1 MRLWLLTLLLAAAP
15 LAAAPTAS
23 TLPAHPLIE
32 RTRDAQHLNFDLLF
46 TNDGDKPLELKGLEV
61 TLFDREGRFFS
72 QRRLDR
78 NGDPTTMSLA
88 TLPNRTLP
96 VKGRLVVF
104 NPFASFP
111 SDAWLG
117 DLRYVATF
125 RQGENGPESKVE
137 LRVAPQ
143 AFAPKT
149 ALRMPLDGEVFVH
162 DGHDLLA
169 HHRRLD
175 ITGGMTTHF
184 GITANFM
191 RYAHDFTIADAQ
203 GKLYRT
209 DGATPEDWYGFG
221 APVHATGDGVVRAM
235 RDGARD
241 NRKGGPPPFEQD
253 AIMKDLTLFLGNY
266 VVIDHGNGEYSL
278 FAHMKQGSVRVREG
292 QRVKQGEVI
301 GAMGMSG
308 DAFLVHLHYQLQSGP
323 KWEEGLPAYFTNVQ
337 VNTGNAWSEK
347 YTGPVDSGDLIR

>member
-1 MRLWLLTLLLAAAP
+1 
-15 LAAAPTAS
+15 
-23 TLPAHPLIE
+23 
-32 RTRDAQHLNFDLLF
+32 
-46 TNDGDKPLELKGLEV
+46 
-61 TLFDREGRFFS
+61 
-72 QRRLDR
+72 
-78 NGDPTTMSLA
+78 MSLA

-96 VKGRLVVF
+96 AKGRLVVF
-104 NPFASFP
+104 NPFASFA

-125 RQGENGPESKVE
+125 QQGEDGPESKVE

-143 AFAPKT
+143 AFSPKT

-209 DGATPEDWYGFG
+209 DGATPDDWYGFG

-241 NRKGGPPPFEQD
+241 NRKGGPPPFGQD

-266 VVIDHGNGEYSL
+266 VLLAHDDGTYSVL
-278 FAHMKQGSVRVREG
+278 AHMKKGSVRVREG
-292 QRVKQGEVI
+292 EHVAAGAQVGE
-301 GAMGMSG
+301 MGMSG
-308 DAFLVHLHYQLQSGP
+308 DAFLVHLHYQHQSGP
-323 KWEEGLPAYFTNVQ
+323 RFEDGLPAYFKHVR
-337 VNTGNAWSEK
+337 VRTGNGWTK
-347 YTGPVDSGDLIR
+347 PFDGPVDSGEVILSAP